1 MNKATVTAHELY
13 DEDVENNFNED
24 VIPDV
29 LNPYLDTNF
38 VAPIKRRITPVQ
50 FTVLSMSTGTATPKL
65 RTRPVASKKKM
76 FLSVNTFTT
85 QNTAQLVRV

>member
-1 MNKATVTAHELY
+1 MNKATVTAYEKF

-29 LNPYLDTNF
+29 LNPFIESDF

-50 FTVLSMSTGTATPKL
+50 FTALNMTTGKTAPKL
-65 RTRPVASKKKM
+65 RTRPVASKKKL
-76 FLSVNTFTT
+76 FLTVNTFTT